1 MIKQRDIIVFFSLL
15 FVFGGYR
22 EVFGQDHLGKLS
34 CICIDAGHGGRDP
47 GTVSG
52 KVKEKDIT
60 LSVAL
65 KLGELIQKSYP
76 DIKIVYTRKKD
87 VAVDLRERGRIAN
100 RAKAQLFI
108 SIHVNQFNGAS
119 VNGAETFVLGLHK
132 SQASLQVAM
141 KENAAIHYEEDYSV
155 KYGDFDP
162 RKPESYILFNMM
174 KNAFL
179 SNSLELAI
187 SVQRE
192 LAERAKMSNREV
204 RQAGFIVLMDVA
216 MPAILVETGFISNA
230 GDLKKLTSTSGQNSI
245 AESIF
250 HGFKAYK
257 EKIERNSIVIKGT
270 GGHADKKEVAQVD
283 KKEVTQVDK
292 KEVTQVD
299 KKEVAQA
306 DKKEVESSTSY
317 KLAPEGV
324 KGASFFY
331 AVQIFAAK
339 SLVANLKQFRLDE
352 AIHTLEADG
361 LYRYYVSPCSSYTDV
376 VTAQQRV
383 KKSIQDCFIIAIKD
397 GKRFPVEE
405 ARKLEKRK

>member
-47 GTVSG
+47 GAVNG

-60 LSVAL
+60 LLIAL
-65 KLGELIQKSYP
+65 KLGELIQKKYP
-76 DIKIVYTRKKD
+76 DINIVYTRKKD

-108 SIHVNQFNGAS
+108 SIHANQFNGAS

-187 SVQRE
+187 SVQQE
-192 LAERAKMSNREV
+192 LAERAKMLNREV
-204 RQAGFIVLMDVA
+204 KQAGFIVLMDVA
-216 MPAILVETGFISNA
+216 MPAILVEAGFISHA

-250 HGFKAYK
+250 HGFKTYK
-257 EKIERNSIVIKGT
+257 EKIERNSTVIKGT
-270 GGHADKKEVAQVD
+270 GSQVD
-283 KKEVTQVDK
+283 KKEVVQVDK
-292 KEVTQVD
+292 KEVV
-299 KKEVAQA
+299 QA
-306 DKKEVESSTSY
+306 DKKKVESSTGN
-317 KLAPEGV
+317 KLATE
-324 KGASFFY
+324 GASFFY
-331 AVQIFAAK
+331 AVQIFATK
-339 SLVANLKQFRLDE
+339 SRVASLKQFRLDE
-352 AIHTLEADG
+352 AIHTFEGDD
-361 LYRYYVSPCSSYTDV
+361 LYYYYVSPCSSYADV

-383 KKSIQDCFIIAIKD
+383 KKNIQDCFIIAIKD
-397 GKRFPVEE
+397 GKRIPVEE

>member
-47 GTVSG
+47 GAVNG

-60 LSVAL
+60 LLIAL
-65 KLGELIQKSYP
+65 KLGELIQKKYP
-76 DIKIVYTRKKD
+76 DINIVYTRKKD

-108 SIHVNQFNGAS
+108 SIHANQFNGAS

-187 SVQRE
+187 SVQQE
-192 LAERAKMSNREV
+192 LAERAKMLNREV
-204 RQAGFIVLMDVA
+204 KQAGFIVLMDVA
-216 MPAILVETGFISNA
+216 MPAILVEAGFISHA

-250 HGFKAYK
+250 HGFKTYK

-270 GGHADKKEVAQVD
+270 GAQVD
-283 KKEVTQVDK
+283 KKEVV
-292 KEVTQVD
+292 
-299 KKEVAQA
+299 QA
-306 DKKEVESSTSY
+306 DKKKVESSTGS
-317 KLAPEGV
+317 KLAPE
-324 KGASFFY
+324 GASFFY
-331 AVQIFAAK
+331 AVQIFATK
-339 SLVANLKQFRLDE
+339 SRVASLKQFRLDE
-352 AIHTLEADG
+352 AIHTFEGDD
-361 LYRYYVSPCSSYTDV
+361 LYYYYVSPCSSYADV

-383 KKSIQDCFIIAIKD
+383 KKNIQDCFIIAIKD
-397 GKRFPVEE
+397 GKRIPVEE

>member
-47 GTVSG
+47 GAVNG

-60 LSVAL
+60 LLIAL
-65 KLGELIQKSYP
+65 KLGELIQKKYP
-76 DIKIVYTRKKD
+76 DINIVYTRKKD

-187 SVQRE
+187 SVQQE
-192 LAERAKMSNREV
+192 LAERAKMLNREV
-204 RQAGFIVLMDVA
+204 KQAGFIVLMDVA
-216 MPAILVETGFISNA
+216 MPAILVEAGFISHA

-250 HGFKAYK
+250 HGFKTYK

-270 GGHADKKEVAQVD
+270 GAQVD
-283 KKEVTQVDK
+283 KKEVV
-292 KEVTQVD
+292 
-299 KKEVAQA
+299 QA
-306 DKKEVESSTSY
+306 DKKKVESSTGS
-317 KLAPEGV
+317 KLAPE
-324 KGASFFY
+324 GASFFY
-331 AVQIFAAK
+331 AVQIFATK
-339 SLVANLKQFRLDE
+339 SRVASLKQFRLDE
-352 AIHTLEADG
+352 AIHTFEGDD
-361 LYRYYVSPCSSYTDV
+361 LYYYYVSPCSSYADV

-383 KKSIQDCFIIAIKD
+383 KKNIQDCFIIAIKD
-397 GKRFPVEE
+397 GKRIPVEE